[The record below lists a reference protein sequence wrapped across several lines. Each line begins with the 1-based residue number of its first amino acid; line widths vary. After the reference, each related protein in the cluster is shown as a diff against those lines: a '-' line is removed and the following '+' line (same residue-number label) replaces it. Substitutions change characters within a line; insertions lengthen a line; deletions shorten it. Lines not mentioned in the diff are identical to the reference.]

1 MVEEIGANN
10 FKYNTRSM
18 LMMKSV
24 SFIGGCC
31 FVLVLRMG
39 EWNELTGH
47 PKDRGKNRPNTRT
60 NFLQQGENDADCVV
74 VNLFYFLNRFYVV
87 ILLGLGF

>member
-1 MVEEIGANN
+1 MMEEIGVNN

-24 SFIGGCC
+24 AFIGGCC

-39 EWNELTGH
+39 EWNELTRH
-47 PKDRGKNRPNTRT
+47 SKDCGKNRRNSRT
-60 NFLQQGENDADCVV
+60 NSFQLREDDAD
-74 VNLFYFLNRFYVV
+74 R
-87 ILLGLGF
+87 